1 MLVWLRKQVRR
12 LGEVSRGWCRPDWG
26 NKRWASESGEYIRC
40 MPPWGV
46 LHLLFVAVKLGPKCS
61 LQMHKGGERQ
71 LNIPL
76 NLLFYC
82 RNVLRQPLLPHQAE
96 RRERH
101 WGQKGIFRLFGVFTQ
116 NLNSQILIWCFFR
129 IYFDRHTKF
138 CLQKCQTLFFLNFD
152 ERKMR
157 DCSSLFCSPKAK
169 GPGDGLILNGPE
181 KYSFPSL
188 STQSDKGQVKH
199 RWNIKRSLRIYIQ
212 NVSLCK
218 SWGFRGW
225 DLMSRVSPRDLS
237 PLSFLRKTTKDKTT
251 RQRIF

>member
-138 CLQKCQTLFFLNFD
+138 CLQKCQSLFFLNFE

-157 DCSSLFCSPKAK
+157 EAALLCFVPQGKRAGWWFDPKWAGK
-169 GPGDGLILNGPE
+169 IFIPINW
-181 KYSFPSL
+181 
-188 STQSDKGQVKH
+188 QVRQ

>member
-82 RNVLRQPLLPHQAE
+82 RNVLRQPLLPHQPE
-96 RRERH
+96 RRKETKEGVRVLRGLSNLRSSNTLDKR
-101 WGQKGIFRLFGVFTQ
+101 WGRCFQIDYLTRKVF
-116 NLNSQILIWCFFR
+116 SA
-129 IYFDRHTKF
+129 
-138 CLQKCQTLFFLNFD
+138 
-152 ERKMR
+152 KMR
-157 DCSSLFCSPKAK
+157 SLVLLEVSRVWPECISSFSPLALQIGRWWFDPKW
-169 GPGDGLILNGPE
+169 DGKDSHSHHL
-181 KYSFPSL
+181 K
-188 STQSDKGQVKH
+188 KQVRQ
-199 RWNIKRSLRIYIQ
+199 RWNIEE
-212 NVSLCK
+212 
-218 SWGFRGW
+218 FTFT
-225 DLMSRVSPRDLS
+225 MSRSVNLRDSTPR
-237 PLSFLRKTTKDKTT
+237 
-251 RQRIF
+251 I